1 MWDLVVGWLNSPLD
15 RAVFF
20 AGVFGTLFGVSN
32 WLRTDT
38 PKSETDR
45 LAVITALRQDRFGKR
60 YKARLKRALE
70 AIDARLSVAERANG
84 AAPRAVATAW
94 SFGLLNL
101 SLTLALLYPIVSL
114 LVNWGLF
121 NNGAVGGEEVIP
133 KAEPLVRAA
142 MICGLA
148 LMVLLRLPS
157 FFLRGRAKIVLEVV
171 SLGLAGAGV
180 SAVSLSGAEL
190 GEVAL
195 AGAIGIAIAGAGALV
210 GAVVVAF
217 SFCAAFLTAV
227 AFAFPFPF
235 GAWVAFAG
243 APVFAFAFAFE
254 WIGPR
259 LNLRTTLLMLWAIL
273 GAIAVSLAARN
284 GADAVNAKGLIL
296 FIGVLPLINGL
307 ADFASTGLTRH
318 LLRRSLRTSG
328 RWEAAADLI
337 GGAAICLLLGC
348 AIIAFIEFTPLVDQ
362 TRLANLP
369 QIFADLADPA
379 TRGQY
384 WWLLVM
390 LASTL
395 IPTALHLHL
404 ALATAVRYVPAR
416 LRHRIADR
424 FEQAAAAD
432 SNLGGRRAVLMLSA
446 LNAAA
451 IVIPAW
457 LMIELW
463 ITASPLVM
471 GGSIAIFAA
480 FAQAI
485 GAIP

>member
-1 MWDLVVGWLNSPLD
+1 
-15 RAVFF
+15 
-20 AGVFGTLFGVSN
+20 
-32 WLRTDT
+32 
-38 PKSETDR
+38 
-45 LAVITALRQDRFGKR
+45 
-60 YKARLKRALE
+60 
-70 AIDARLSVAERANG
+70 
-84 AAPRAVATAW
+84 
-94 SFGLLNL
+94 
-101 SLTLALLYPIVSL
+101 
-114 LVNWGLF
+114 
-121 NNGAVGGEEVIP
+121 
-133 KAEPLVRAA
+133 
-142 MICGLA
+142 
-148 LMVLLRLPS
+148 
-157 FFLRGRAKIVLEVV
+157 
-171 SLGLAGAGV
+171 
-180 SAVSLSGAEL
+180 
-190 GEVAL
+190 
-195 AGAIGIAIAGAGALV
+195 
-210 GAVVVAF
+210 
-217 SFCAAFLTAV
+217 
-227 AFAFPFPF
+227 
-235 GAWVAFAG
+235 
-243 APVFAFAFAFE
+243 
-254 WIGPR
+254 
-259 LNLRTTLLMLWAIL
+259 MLWAIL
-273 GAIAVSLAARN
+273 GVIAVSLAARN
-284 GADAVNAKGLIL
+284 GATTLNFKGIIL

>member
-45 LAVITALRQDRFGKR
+45 LAVTTALRQDRFGKR

-70 AIDARLSVAERANG
+70 AIDAKLSVEERANG

-101 SLTLALLYPIVSL
+101 SLSLALAYPIVSL
-114 LVNWGLF
+114 LLNWGVF
-121 NNGAVGGEEVIP
+121 NTGTVGGDAVIP
-133 KAEPLVRAA
+133 DAADPVRAA
-142 MICGLA
+142 AMCGLILA
-148 LMVLLRLPS
+148 VGSRLFS
-157 FFLRGRAKIVLEVV
+157 ATLQGRARRVFELV
-171 SLGLAGAGV
+171 SLGLF
-180 SAVSLSGAEL
+180 
-190 GEVAL
+190 L
-195 AGAIGIAIAGAGALV
+195 AGAFAVAGAYIGAVAVAIAL
-210 GAVVVAF
+210 
-217 SFCAAFLTAV
+217 
-227 AFAFPFPF
+227 
-235 GAWVAFAG
+235 AFAG
-243 APVFAFAFAFE
+243 VVAVE
-254 WIGPR
+254 WIGAK
-259 LNLRTTLLMLWAIL
+259 LNRRTTLFMLWAIL
-273 GAIAVSLAARN
+273 GAIAVALAARN
-284 GADAVNAKGLIL
+284 GADAVNSKGIIL

-480 FAQAI
+480 FAQVI

>member
-1 MWDLVVGWLNSPLD
+1 
-15 RAVFF
+15 
-20 AGVFGTLFGVSN
+20 
-32 WLRTDT
+32 
-38 PKSETDR
+38 
-45 LAVITALRQDRFGKR
+45 
-60 YKARLKRALE
+60 
-70 AIDARLSVAERANG
+70 
-84 AAPRAVATAW
+84 
-94 SFGLLNL
+94 
-101 SLTLALLYPIVSL
+101 
-114 LVNWGLF
+114 
-121 NNGAVGGEEVIP
+121 
-133 KAEPLVRAA
+133 
-142 MICGLA
+142 
-148 LMVLLRLPS
+148 
-157 FFLRGRAKIVLEVV
+157 
-171 SLGLAGAGV
+171 
-180 SAVSLSGAEL
+180 
-190 GEVAL
+190 
-195 AGAIGIAIAGAGALV
+195 
-210 GAVVVAF
+210 
-217 SFCAAFLTAV
+217 
-227 AFAFPFPF
+227 
-235 GAWVAFAG
+235 
-243 APVFAFAFAFE
+243 
-254 WIGPR
+254 
-259 LNLRTTLLMLWAIL
+259 MLWAIL
-273 GAIAVSLAARN
+273 GVIAVSLAARN
-284 GADAVNAKGLIL
+284 GATTLNFKGIIL

-395 IPTALHLHL
+395 IPTVLHLHL
-404 ALATAVRYVPAR
+404 LIGTAGWFAAAP
-416 LRHRIADR
+416 LRHYIADR

>member
-45 LAVITALRQDRFGKR
+45 LAVTTALRQDRFGTL
-60 YKARLKRALE
+60 YKAVLKRVLD
-70 AIDARLSVAERANG
+70 AIDAKLSVAERTNG

-101 SLTLALLYPIVSL
+101 SLSLALAYPIVSL
-114 LVNWGLF
+114 LLNWGVF
-121 NNGAVGGEEVIP
+121 NTGTVGGDAVIP
-133 KAEPLVRAA
+133 DAADPVRAA
-142 MICGLA
+142 AMCGLILA
-148 LMVLLRLPS
+148 VGSRLFS
-157 FFLRGRAKIVLEVV
+157 ATLQGRARRVFELV
-171 SLGLAGAGV
+171 SLGLF
-180 SAVSLSGAEL
+180 
-190 GEVAL
+190 L
-195 AGAIGIAIAGAGALV
+195 AGAFAVAGAYIGAVAVAIAL
-210 GAVVVAF
+210 
-217 SFCAAFLTAV
+217 
-227 AFAFPFPF
+227 
-235 GAWVAFAG
+235 AFAG
-243 APVFAFAFAFE
+243 VVAVE
-254 WIGPR
+254 WIGAK
-259 LNLRTTLLMLWAIL
+259 LNRRTTLFMLWAIL
-273 GAIAVSLAARN
+273 GAIAVALAARN
-284 GADAVNAKGLIL
+284 GADAVNSKGIIL

-480 FAQAI
+480 FAQVI